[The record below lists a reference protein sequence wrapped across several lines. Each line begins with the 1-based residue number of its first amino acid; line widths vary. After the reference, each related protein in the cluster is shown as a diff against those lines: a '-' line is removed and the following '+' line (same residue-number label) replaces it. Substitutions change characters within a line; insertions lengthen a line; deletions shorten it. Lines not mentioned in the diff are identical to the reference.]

1 MKILLS
7 CLKVYKLLTNSIKS
21 EIQIQHPSLQRLNF
35 DSLLIVNCKK
45 GYDSVAL
52 FSGILAFWSKTKGG
66 REQIMTILE
75 MTEFV
80 FITFFQLGKTVMAFT
95 SLNTASRYVGSVS
108 DLIDT
113 NFPYPSF
120 SSASSE
126 KT

>member
-1 MKILLS
+1 
-7 CLKVYKLLTNSIKS
+7 
-21 EIQIQHPSLQRLNF
+21 
-35 DSLLIVNCKK
+35 
-45 GYDSVAL
+45 
-52 FSGILAFWSKTKGG
+52 
-66 REQIMTILE
+66 MTILE

-108 DLIDT
+108 DQIDT

-126 KT
+126 RPRNLGLANQSGSQTAAVVVLQMCLQCSEDLKYID